1 VVAAVLAAGLIEPH
15 IDDQMVGAAMCPIEV
30 RISKVMAALGGARA
44 AGSTPHTVVELAEAV
59 ANGLSRAVVSEL
71 AANAAPNEAA
81 ARRRVSA
88 LVTSAASL
96 KRRARLSPE
105 ASERAERRARIV
117 ALARQALGD
126 DDEARGWLND
136 PHPLLGA
143 ARHDRCWR
151 DRPLCATGGEDPA
164 QHREGSAGL
173 TQLVEW
179 ARPSAAT
186 NVGCT

>member
-1 VVAAVLAAGLIEPH
+1 MYPL
-15 IDDQMVGAAMCPIEV
+15 EV
-30 RISKVMAALGGARA
+30 SKVMAALGGVRA
-44 AGSTPHTVVELAEAV
+44 VGSAPRTVVELAEAV
-59 ANGLSRAVVSEL
+59 AKGLPRAVVPEL

-105 ASERAERRARIV
+105 ASERAERLARIV

-126 DDEARGWLND
+126 EDEARGWLND

-143 ARHDRCWR
+143 V
-151 DRPLCATGGEDPA
+151 RPIEI
-164 QHREGSAGL
+164 
-173 TQLVEW
+173 
-179 ARPSAAT
+179 AAT
-186 NVGCT
+186 DLGARQVERILHNIEYDLPV

>member
-1 VVAAVLAAGLIEPH
+1 VSNRGQEQQSH
-15 IDDQMVGAAMCPIEV
+15 
-30 RISKVMAALGGARA
+30 GGPWRRS
-44 AGSTPHTVVELAEAV
+44 GCGQHTSHSGRTRRGRRERFIA
-59 ANGLSRAVVSEL
+59 SRGSEL
-71 AANAAPNEAA
+71 AANAAPSEAA
-81 ARRRVSA
+81 PRRRVSA

-96 KRRARLSPE
+96 KRRAWLSPE
-105 ASERAERRARIV
+105 ASERAERRAWIV